1 MSSLPA
7 RPSLCNPVEPNHC
20 TPRMLDEVAA
30 QSSPVA
36 PLHADRAARR
46 VKRRTKSALMLSE
59 LPASLQG
66 TLPIS
71 PLPSTMA
78 SQNFPGPA
86 PRSSSDEA
94 DLLDMDAAVAIIGS
108 YGTIQQ

>member
-1 MSSLPA
+1 
-7 RPSLCNPVEPNHC
+7 
-20 TPRMLDEVAA
+20 
-30 QSSPVA
+30 
-36 PLHADRAARR
+36 
-46 VKRRTKSALMLSE
+46 MLSE

-66 TLPIS
+66 TPPIS